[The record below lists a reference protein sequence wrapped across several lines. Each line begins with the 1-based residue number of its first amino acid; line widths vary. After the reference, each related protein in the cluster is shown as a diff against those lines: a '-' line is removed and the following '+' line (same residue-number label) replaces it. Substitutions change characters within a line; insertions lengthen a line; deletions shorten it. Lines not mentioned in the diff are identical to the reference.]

1 MVFKHLKLL
10 WDDTGQRQIL
20 ARLQSPTS
28 TPLFIPCDDRRSLQ
42 AYRGHLFGL
51 LQSLL
56 FWTDF
61 WPIWLIFLPFIVPV
75 HACFWFWRRTQPQPG
90 WLLDWDNLQLKS
102 AQQNTDATYP
112 LSPDMGLLAH
122 HRQIDITHPT
132 RGPLLTLF
140 TAAAS
145 TDPLDQREQENL
157 ARTLAEKLNLRLVGC
172 RVALK

>member
-1 MVFKHLKLL
+1 MVFRHLKPL
-10 WDDTGQRQIL
+10 WDDTVQRQIL
-20 ARLQSPTS
+20 ARLQSATS
-28 TPLFIPCDDRRSLQ
+28 STLFIPCDDRRSLR

-51 LQSLL
+51 LQILL
-56 FWTDF
+56 FWTA
-61 WPIWLIFLPFIVPV
+61 WPIWLIFLPVIVPV
-75 HACFWFWRRTQPQPG
+75 HAVYWFWRRRRPQPG
-90 WLLDWDNLQLKS
+90 WLLDWDKLQLR
-102 AQQNTDATYP
+102 AVQQKTDATYP

-132 RGPLLTLF
+132 RGPVLTLF

-145 TDPLDQREQENL
+145 GDPLDQSAQESL